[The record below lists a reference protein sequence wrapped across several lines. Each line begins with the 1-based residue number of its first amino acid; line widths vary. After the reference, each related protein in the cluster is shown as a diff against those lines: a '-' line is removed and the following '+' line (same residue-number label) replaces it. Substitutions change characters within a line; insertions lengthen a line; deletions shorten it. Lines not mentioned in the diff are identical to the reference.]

1 MQAFRPKE
9 ERDLHQY
16 LIQQIGIEDGQRIL
30 DAGCGIAGPAI
41 SFAKQKQVEIEG
53 ITISSVQLHTA
64 NSRIKEARLLGSVHV
79 RQGDY
84 HKLKDHYQVGSFDA
98 ILFLEA
104 LGHSHD
110 PDKVIKDCFDL
121 LKKGGVIYIKDFY
134 PLQIADNGK
143 RHRVEKVIGRVNQ
156 HYLYNTLDLNNTIT
170 SLREAGFEIDFISK
184 FRFSD
189 DISAR
194 SAFES
199 ANQIDLYEGQPEF
212 RIAEWLEIKCKKPEF
227 GLF

>member
-1 MQAFRPKE
+1 M
-9 ERDLHQY
+9 
-16 LIQQIGIEDGQRIL
+16 
-30 DAGCGIAGPAI
+30 
-41 SFAKQKQVEIEG
+41 
-53 ITISSVQLHTA
+53 
-64 NSRIKEARLLGSVHV
+64 
-79 RQGDY
+79 
-84 HKLKDHYQVGSFDA
+84 
-98 ILFLEA
+98 
-104 LGHSHD
+104 
-110 PDKVIKDCFDL
+110 
-121 LKKGGVIYIKDFY
+121 
-134 PLQIADNGK
+134 
-143 RHRVEKVIGRVNQ
+143 IGRVNQ

-194 SAFES
+194 SAFER